1 MKRSS
6 KGPNTSSQTIKDLQP
21 GRLYSLKM
29 FSCDYQDLVNP
40 KEKKNRDE
48 ANPFYGKVSI
58 DGVEID
64 TERSFNEAYLSSLR
78 FRFGSRTTGSSSER
92 NRQRRSSP
100 CQTGTRRS
108 RQRRHSARSRHL
120 IFWNWNPT
128 TSDWQ
133 DRLQGFAP
141 TFCRVGRCKPM
152 WVR

>member
-64 TERSFNEAYLSSLR
+64 TERSFNEAYLSSPEPPIPVWITYHWIV
-78 FRFGSRTTGSSSER
+78 FRAKSTTA
-92 NRQRRSSP
+92 QF
-100 CQTGTRRS
+100 TM
-108 RQRRHSARSRHL
+108 
-120 IFWNWNPT
+120 
-128 TSDWQ
+128 SDWDSSQ
-133 DRLQGFAP
+133 PP
-141 TFCRVGRCKPM
+141 TATFGQEQTFNFLELEPYHE
-152 WVR
+152 